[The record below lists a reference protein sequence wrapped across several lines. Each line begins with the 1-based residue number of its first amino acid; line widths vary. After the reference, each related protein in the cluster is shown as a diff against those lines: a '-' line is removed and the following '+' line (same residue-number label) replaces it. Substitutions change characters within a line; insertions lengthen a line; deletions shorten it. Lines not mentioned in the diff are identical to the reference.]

1 MQPFTNENSSDDEN
15 NRSSKTKKNP
25 MKTTKNPMKQSVI
38 DPIPDEVPGY
48 WSAVFLKNE
57 SF

>member
-15 NRSSKTKKNP
+15 NRSSKTK
-25 MKTTKNPMKQSVI
+25 KNPMKQSVI